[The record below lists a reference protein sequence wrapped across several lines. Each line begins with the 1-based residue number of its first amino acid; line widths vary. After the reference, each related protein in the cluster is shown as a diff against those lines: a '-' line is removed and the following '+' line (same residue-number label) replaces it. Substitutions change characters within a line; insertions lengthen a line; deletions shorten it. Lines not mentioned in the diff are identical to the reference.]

1 MQSSSNAG
9 HFSPRSGKNLWRT
22 VLAHSSCSVCVC
34 VGVRERPL
42 SGEAEWS
49 RMGAGTALSPT
60 VGAFLNDQVLEKH
73 LCTAPFVGV
82 CVCVRCRGGIWEK
95 SSLKPFNP
103 QDRSIPAL
111 CHKRKFLCF
120 QFFFSSLEER
130 MYCYLL
136 YMYTLVCVSYV
147 CGYYLR
153 GGVL

>member
-1 MQSSSNAG
+1 MLDIPHLAQVKICG
-9 HFSPRSGKNLWRT
+9 GQLWHIPA
-22 VLAHSSCSVCVC
+22 VMCVSVC

-82 CVCVRCRGGIWEK
+82 GVCVRCRRGIWEK

-120 QFFFSSLEER
+120 QFFFPA
-130 MYCYLL
+130 
-136 YMYTLVCVSYV
+136 
-147 CGYYLR
+147 
-153 GGVL
+153 